1 MWGKGERQTFSLKI
15 KPKKNR
21 VCFRWIVTW
30 IHLLCILYEKERTSS
45 PYSVDSTWFLY
56 EHCVF
61 EWFCAKNCARGIVGK
76 TSRTTTTTKKKVKKI
91 NRKGNNWDSCLCMSQ
106 TILFW
111 IQRGCFQNNFRY
123 FLLVCYI
130 FNCLTSNN
138 LITICRGILWYKNH
152 YRNLFTDGNQKLQ
165 KKN

>member
-1 MWGKGERQTFSLKI
+1 MRKREHLVHILLIQPDFFLWTLCFRMILCKKIVRGGLWIKLLKLQLQ
-15 KPKKNR
+15 PKKS
-21 VCFRWIVTW
+21 
-30 IHLLCILYEKERTSS
+30 EK
-45 PYSVDSTWFLY
+45 
-56 EHCVF
+56 
-61 EWFCAKNCARGIVGK
+61 K
-76 TSRTTTTTKKKVKKI
+76 

-165 KKN
+165 KKKIKISLIKISRFSTKMNVKNGKCMYGADTNGLHTK

>member
-15 KPKKNR
+15 KPKKNG

-76 TSRTTTTTKKKVKKI
+76 TSRTTTTIKKKWKKSI
-91 NRKGNNWDSCLCMSQ
+91 EKAIIETRAFVCP
-106 TILFW
+106 
-111 IQRGCFQNNFRY
+111 RRY
-123 FLLVCYI
+123 CSGSKEVASKII
-130 FNCLTSNN
+130 FATFCWSATS
-138 LITICRGILWYKNH
+138 LIAWQAIIW
-152 YRNLFTDGNQKLQ
+152 
-165 KKN
+165 